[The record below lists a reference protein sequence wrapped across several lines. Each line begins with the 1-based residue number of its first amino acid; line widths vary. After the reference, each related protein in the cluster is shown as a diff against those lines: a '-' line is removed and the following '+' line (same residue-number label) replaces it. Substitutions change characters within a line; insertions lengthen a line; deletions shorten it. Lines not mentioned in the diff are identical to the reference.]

1 MQLILIRH
9 GQTEWNASQ
18 KYQGH
23 TDIPLDDTGRQQ
35 ARRLAEHLLQLEKV
49 EAVYAS
55 DLVRARETAEIIA
68 QAFNLKPLID
78 PRLRELCFGK
88 WEGLT
93 FNQVYAI
100 YRAEFEQ
107 WYNSLAEFCV
117 PGGESFSDVAN
128 RSLEAIAD
136 IKQKNRGTVAAV
148 THGGVIKAVL
158 SRIQSDL
165 DLWQVN
171 IMPASLTKIG
181 FSNNS
186 IAISYIGVVV

>member
-107 WYNSLAEFCV
+107 WYNSRQSLCA
-117 PGGESFSDVAN
+117 GGESFSDVAN
-128 RSLEAIAD
+128 RSLRLLR
-136 IKQKNRGTVAAV
+136 IKRNTAEQ
-148 THGGVIKAVL
+148 
-158 SRIQSDL
+158 
-165 DLWQVN
+165 WQQ
-171 IMPASLTKIG
+171 
-181 FSNNS
+181 
-186 IAISYIGVVV
+186 